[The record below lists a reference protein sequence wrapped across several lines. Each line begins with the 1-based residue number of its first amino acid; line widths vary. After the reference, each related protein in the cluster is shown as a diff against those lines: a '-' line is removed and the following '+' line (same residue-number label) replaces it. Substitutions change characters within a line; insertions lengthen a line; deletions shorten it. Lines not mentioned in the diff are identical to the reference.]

1 VSRRSR
7 AGWTAF
13 ALAAALLVVPPA
25 LAHPDVMLHDGPLRL
40 APGEVVVRPM
50 ALHFH
55 RLVARW
61 AVHGP
66 ATEGLWLL
74 VVPAETVGAS
84 ASAPE
89 DAWFAAPLFG
99 DGRLSQLI
107 DCCMD
112 VSYRHLLLVLRN
124 DGDVTVAL
132 DLRAWAMH
140 DEFAVVSARAEQG
153 AVEVPLALF
162 ALLGF
167 ASLAAAARDR
177 RRLDGAVVPRGWALT
192 ASAGLFAAA
201 LATAAALGFAG
212 AVRYGGGPVDGMIAV
227 LADVPLPGGPF
238 GSRAALLLGVLLLAW
253 LAAIGAWV
261 LAVGQGAHRRSRWA
275 LPLGTVLAFVSLAGG
290 IAMSWTYGGSVVPA
304 ALGLVLATPVAVSAW
319 RLRAAATATTA
330 AAA

>member
-1 VSRRSR
+1 MSLRRR
-7 AGWTAF
+7 LGWTAF
-13 ALAAALLVVPPA
+13 ALAAALFVVPPA

-66 ATEGLWLL
+66 AAEGLWLL
-74 VVPAETVGAS
+74 VVPAETAGAS

-89 DAWFAAPLFG
+89 DTWFAAPLVG
-99 DGRLSQLI
+99 HGRLSHLI

-112 VSYRHLLLVLRN
+112 VAYRHLLLVLRN
-124 DGDVTVAL
+124 DGEATVTL

-162 ALLGF
+162 ALLGA
-167 ASLAAAARDR
+167 ASLAAVARDR
-177 RRLDGAVVPRGWALT
+177 RRLDRAVAPRGWALT
-192 ASAGLFAAA
+192 ASANLFVTA

-212 AVRYGGGPVDGMIAV
+212 ASRYGGGPVDGMIAV

-275 LPLGTVLAFVSLAGG
+275 LPLGAALAVASLAGG
-290 IAMSWTYGGSVVPA
+290 LAMSWTYAGSVVPA
-304 ALGLVLATPVAVSAW
+304 ALAVALATPVAMSAW
-319 RLRAAATATTA
+319 LLQRAVAATAA
-330 AAA
+330 KA